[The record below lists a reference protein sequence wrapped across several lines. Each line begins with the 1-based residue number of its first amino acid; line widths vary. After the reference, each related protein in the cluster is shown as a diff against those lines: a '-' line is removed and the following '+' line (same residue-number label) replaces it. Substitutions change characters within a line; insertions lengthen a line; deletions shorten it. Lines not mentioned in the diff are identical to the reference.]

1 MIPSICISKEKVVI
15 YFYDC
20 NNDFLLESSEMPYIT
35 SEGAL
40 VKSTIISLW
49 LALNFKYFCS
59 GITKGMKDSGF
70 VSGFFELV
78 QNTLDLYKDVT
89 APCETA
95 SSENEQP
102 WTWGVRPE
110 NDEPAQKVEDINK
123 LAPWRKCDSLGFL
136 VHQ

>member
-20 NNDFLLESSEMPYIT
+20 NNDFLLESSEKPYIT

-78 QNTLDLYKDVT
+78 QNKLDLYKDVT

-95 SSENEQP
+95 S
-102 WTWGVRPE
+102 TL
-110 NDEPAQKVEDINK
+110 D
-123 LAPWRKCDSLGFL
+123 LGS
-136 VHQ
+136 QT